1 MLASVAARLAL
12 FAVIS
17 TQSLQLLQA
26 APFPGIENAA
36 FTSDDLLA
44 EESAPVASQ
53 VHVQHNRHRR
63 HHEDGNYHGHRH
75 HKRHWDHHFPGPD
88 CHHPGGFGFGFEHG
102 GPPPHGHHH
111 RFEPHDFQSFPNAFG
126 PPDYEEHQ
134 RPFEAPLEPFE
145 GNKGVINELTK
156 QPSSSSVAPPHTA
169 PVTPSSITRTTS
181 TTTTRTISTARSTTM
196 APTSSSTEEA
206 PLAIDIRIG

>member
-44 EESAPVASQ
+44 EESSPVVSQ

-88 CHHPGGFGFGFEHG
+88 CHHPARFGFGFEHG
-102 GPPPHGHHH
+102 GPPPQGHHH
-111 RFEPHDFQSFPNAFG
+111 RFEPHDFQPFPNAFG
-126 PPDYEEHQ
+126 PPEYEEHR

-145 GNKGVINELTK
+145 ENKGGIKELTK
-156 QPSSSSVAPPHTA
+156 QASSSSLAPPPAA
-169 PVTPSSITRTTS
+169 PVTPSSRTS
-181 TTTTRTISTARSTTM
+181 TTTTTTTSTTRSTTL

>member
-17 TQSLQLLQA
+17 AQTLQLLQA

-36 FTSDDLLA
+36 FTSQDLLA
-44 EESAPVASQ
+44 EASAPVVSQ

-63 HHEDGNYHGHRH
+63 HHEEGNYHGHRH

-88 CHHPGGFGFGFEHG
+88 CHHPGGFGFEFEHG
-102 GPPPHGHHH
+102 GPPSHGHHH
-111 RFEPHDFQSFPNAFG
+111 RFEPHDLQPFPNAFG
-126 PPDYEEHQ
+126 APDYEEHQ
-134 RPFEAPLEPFE
+134 RPFKAPLEPFNE
-145 GNKGVINELTK
+145 NKGGSKELPR
-156 QPSSSSVAPPHTA
+156 QPSSSSVAPPPAAQAPTA
-169 PVTPSSITRTTS
+169 PVTPSSTTTTTTTS
-181 TTTTRTISTARSTTM
+181 TTRSTTL
-196 APTSSSTEEA
+196 APTSSSTGEA

>member
-63 HHEDGNYHGHRH
+63 HHEDHEHRH

-102 GPPPHGHHH
+102 GPPSHAHHH
-111 RFEPHDFQSFPNAFG
+111 RFEPHDFQPFPNAFG

-145 GNKGVINELTK
+145 GNKGGINELTK
-156 QPSSSSVAPPHTA
+156 QPSSSSLAPTPAA
-169 PVTPSSITRTTS
+169 PVTPSSITRA
-181 TTTTRTISTARSTTM
+181 TTTTTTSTARSTTL